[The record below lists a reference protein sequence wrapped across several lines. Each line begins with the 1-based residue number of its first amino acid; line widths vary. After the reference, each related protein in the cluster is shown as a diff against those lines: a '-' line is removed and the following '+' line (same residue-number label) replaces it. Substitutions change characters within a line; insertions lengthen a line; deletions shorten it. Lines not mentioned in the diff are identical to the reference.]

1 MSYLWFTHVDAEL
14 AAQAEEGVVVGN
26 AGDRVGRGVG
36 TIDFG
41 LMAETIS
48 DMDGLFGTTTG
59 DLFLMG
65 TSAAAV
71 EAVADGASGEAIR
84 AVRDLNIVGVGDAS
98 SAVERWVTAHNE
110 RLEGIGSSLA
120 ESSVDNLVESL
131 PGDAKTVSI
140 ETRGQE
146 PIRDGDELR
155 RLAEGAVVIADA
167 FEAATART
175 PPSG

>member
-1 MSYLWFTHVDAEL
+1 MSHLWFTHVEAEL
-14 AAQAEEGVVVGN
+14 AAQAEEGVVLGN

-41 LMAETIS
+41 RMAETIS
-48 DMDGLFGTTTG
+48 DMEGLFATTTG

-71 EAVADGASGEAIR
+71 KAVADGASGEALR

-98 SAVERWVTAHNE
+98 SAVARWVTAHNE
-110 RLEGIGSSLA
+110 RLEGTGSSLA
-120 ESSVDNLVESL
+120 ESSVDNLVENL
-131 PGDAKTVSI
+131 PGDATTVSI
-140 ETRGQE
+140 ETRSQK
-146 PIRDGDELR
+146 PIQDGDELR